1 MLPEGIEVSV
11 LTSVDVLSAVSV
23 VTVGGF
29 VSVNAVVL
37 SADPVA
43 VAMVVVWLGVVI
55 LEVDIVNATLFVL

>member
-55 LEVDIVNATLFVL
+55 LEVEIVNAQPFVL